1 MSELE
6 NAGALLVGLSYD
18 EPDALR
24 EFSDKYG
31 ITFPML
37 SDPESEVISSFG
49 ILNTLIAEDDH
60 PWFGIPFP
68 GIYITD
74 ARGVITEKFFES
86 SLALRPGIDQLV
98 RAVRG
103 ETVALD
109 GAEPVAA
116 VDCTVT
122 FDDEPAPPGVLRELV
137 VTLRV
142 PEGQHLYGQ
151 PVLTGM
157 VATHVEIE
165 PSDNLIVR
173 DTIAPPTHSLVLAG
187 TGETLQVYDGN
198 VTLRVPITHS
208 GQLVVA
214 GGGRA
219 DQPIR
224 VAGRVRWQSC
234 DDNACNLPESASF
247 SFTMPTGRITGLHL
261 TDVGDD
267 EMDSM
272 HFLHQMVERRKV

>member
-1 MSELE
+1 M
-6 NAGALLVGLSYD
+6 
-18 EPDALR
+18 
-24 EFSDKYG
+24 
-31 ITFPML
+31 T
-37 SDPESEVISSFG
+37 
-49 ILNTLIAEDDH
+49 TLGSAFRFRGFTSLTH
-60 PWFGIPFP
+60 
-68 GIYITD
+68 
-74 ARGVITEKFFES
+74 AGVITEKFFES

-214 GGGRA
+214 GGGPRRPTNPCGRSGPVA
-219 DQPIR
+219 VVRRQRVQSPRIR
-224 VAGRVRWQSC
+224 LV
-234 DDNACNLPESASF
+234 L
-247 SFTMPTGRITGLHL
+247 LHDANRPHHR
-261 TDVGDD
+261 TAP
-267 EMDSM
+267 
-272 HFLHQMVERRKV
+272 HRCRR